1 MPAKANKV
9 KVPVMPY
16 YGDEEMTL
24 DFPAAWDVHLCQMKG
39 WNAPRLTTTQM
50 RKAFANPIGTKTIR
64 EMAKGK
70 KEVVILFD
78 DLSRGTPADFIV
90 PFVLEELKAG
100 GIKDDNIRFI
110 AAFGAHGAMNNLELA
125 KKLGPDILRRYLVY
139 QHNPYENCVPL
150 GQTSWGTPVAV
161 NAEYMACDLRI
172 GIGAIVPHPFGF
184 GGGSK
189 IILPGVVSM
198 DTIDAN
204 HTRLGLCD
212 KVCICNLAGNILK
225 ADIDEAAKMARLDV
239 KVDAILNIRRQ
250 VTGLFVG
257 DFIGEYKAGVKV
269 AREHYATEMVTD
281 CNIVVANCYQ
291 KANEITLAPFI
302 ASPLLTKKGGDMVLM
317 SVYPA
322 GQILHYFGRSFGK
335 KFGGRGWN
343 VPGPEGRHAG
353 LPENAKK
360 LTVFMPYPDKAGV
373 DWLAPYELVNFASSW
388 NEVITDLKK
397 RYGSKAKVA
406 VIPDATVQYFPDACA
421 LQGDY

>member
-1 MPAKANKV
+1 
-9 KVPVMPY
+9 
-16 YGDEEMTL
+16 
-24 DFPAAWDVHLCQMKG
+24 
-39 WNAPRLTTTQM
+39 
-50 RKAFANPIGTKTIR
+50 
-64 EMAKGK
+64 
-70 KEVVILFD
+70 
-78 DLSRGTPADFIV
+78 
-90 PFVLEELKAG
+90 
-100 GIKDDNIRFI
+100 
-110 AAFGAHGAMNNLELA
+110 
-125 KKLGPDILRRYLVY
+125 
-139 QHNPYENCVPL
+139 
-150 GQTSWGTPVAV
+150 
-161 NAEYMACDLRI
+161 
-172 GIGAIVPHPFGF
+172 
-184 GGGSK
+184 
-189 IILPGVVSM
+189 M

-257 DFIGEYKAGVKV
+257 DFVEEYKAGVKV

-291 KANEITLAPFI
+291 KANEITLAPPI
-302 ASPLLTKKGGDMVLM
+302 ASPLLTKKGGDMVIM

-343 VPGPEGRHAG
+343 VPGPEGRHAE
-353 LPENAKK
+353 LPENTKK
-360 LTVFMPYPDKAGV
+360 LTVLVPYPDKAGV

-388 NEVITDLKK
+388 DEVITDLKK
-397 RYGSKAKVA
+397 RYRSEAKVA